1 MKVIAWWVSSVT
13 ISNGKIT
20 DRVEE
25 TLTFESLD
33 EASKFFTT
41 PRFGIRVVNG
51 IKTGRKWRGV
61 TYDEGF

>member
-25 TLTFESLD
+25 TLTFGSLD
-33 EASKFFTT
+33 EASKFF
-41 PRFGIRVVNG
+41 RVSEKRILNC

-61 TYDEGF
+61 TYDEGI

>member
-1 MKVIAWWVSSVT
+1 MKVIAWYVSSLKMRD
-13 ISNGKIT
+13 GKIT

-25 TLTFESLD
+25 TLTFESLE
-33 EASKFFTT
+33 EASKFF
-41 PRFGIRVVNG
+41 RVSEKRILNC